1 MRVIKTLPIVA
12 VAVGA
17 LALSACSGQATT
29 NSSAEHP
36 RTGERVQGAPARMV
50 AEMSL
55 PLDAYRLS
63 PVEYERS
70 QQALWKITT
79 SCMKGIGFASFDF
92 MPSAG
97 TAEQIEEHEDVRYGT
112 YSQQDAERSGYR
124 PDFARGARG
133 AAVIGGE
140 EPQFTAAEE
149 AALDGVSP
157 ARTKGAPKRVRATGT
172 GAEIPEGGCY
182 GQALEQLTGGQS
194 GLYLDDTLVDEL
206 DGQSYE
212 QSLNDPEVKEVFAR
226 WSACMASKG
235 LTYKSPIDANNDPS
249 FTGDTAG
256 AAEKKVAVADTAC
269 KSATDLVSVWHEAE
283 SGIQRTLIGTHG
295 TELAKR
301 RALNSTIKVKAGTV
315 LAS

>member
-1 MRVIKTLPIVA
+1 MRVIKTVPIVA
-12 VAVGA
+12 LAVGA
-17 LALSACSGQATT
+17 LTLSACSGQAT

-36 RTGERVQGAPARMV
+36 RAGERVQGAPARMV

-55 PLDAYRLS
+55 PLDTYRLS

-79 SCMKGIGFASFDF
+79 SCMKGIGFTSFDF

-112 YSQQDAERSGYR
+112 YDQQDAERSGYR

-133 AAVIGGE
+133 AAVIGGA

-157 ARTKGAPKRVRATGT
+157 EVAGGAPKKVRATGT
-172 GAEIPEGGCY
+172 GEAIPEGGCY
-182 GQALEQLTGGQS
+182 GQALDQLTGGQS

-212 QSLNDPEVKEVFAR
+212 QSLNAPEVKAVFAD

-269 KSATDLVSVWHEAE
+269 KATTGLVSVWHDAE

-295 TELAKR
+295 AELAKR
-301 RALNSTIKVKAGTV
+301 RALNSAIKVKAGSV